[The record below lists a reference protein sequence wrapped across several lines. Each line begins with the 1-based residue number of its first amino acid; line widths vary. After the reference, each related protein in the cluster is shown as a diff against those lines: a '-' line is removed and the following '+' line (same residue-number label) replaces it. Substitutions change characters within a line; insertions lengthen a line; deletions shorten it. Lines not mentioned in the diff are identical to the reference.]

1 MNQEGPSPRISVEAQ
16 YIKDFS
22 FENPN
27 APASLSGDKA
37 PQIDMALDLHV
48 ARVEKEKDIF
58 EVALNIQATAKS
70 GDDTM
75 FVVELS
81 YAGIFTIEGVN
92 EDERKFILG
101 VHCTALLF
109 PYARQIISDMTQS
122 GGFQPLMIDPIDFG
136 ALFMSK
142 MQEEAAANESKQEKN
157 TEN

>member
-1 MNQEGPSPRISVEAQ
+1 MTKEASSPRISVEAQ

-37 PQIDMALDLHV
+37 PKIDMALDLHV
-48 ARVEKEKDIF
+48 ARMEKDKDIF
-58 EVALNIQATAKS
+58 EVILNIQANAVSDEDKL
-70 GDDTM
+70 
-75 FVVELS
+75 FVVELQ

-101 VHCTALLF
+101 VHCPALLF
-109 PYARQIISDMTQS
+109 PFARQIIADITQS

-136 ALFMSK
+136 ALFVSK
-142 MQEEAAANESKQEKN
+142 MQEEAGAAEKKGN
-157 TEN
+157 